1 MDSTA
6 GLYASLLFGSLGVGY
21 IIYGRK
27 QQNWVTWVTGIVLC
41 VYPYFVP
48 NIWLMLLIGAGVAS
62 VPFLLRDYDL

>member
-6 GLYASLLFGSLGVGY
+6 GLYISLLFGSIGVGY

-27 QQNWVTWVTGIVLC
+27 QQSWMTWGAGIVLC

-48 NIWLMLLIGAGVAS
+48 NIWLMLLIGAGVAG
-62 VPFLLRDYDL
+62 VPFLLRDY

>member
-6 GLYASLLFGSLGVGY
+6 GLYVSLLFGSLGVGY

-27 QQNWVTWVTGIVLC
+27 QQEWVTWVAGLVLC

-48 NIWLMLLIGAGVAS
+48 NIWLMLLIGAGVAA
-62 VPFLLRDYDL
+62 VPFLLRDY